1 MELFGT
7 LPGEMDVLERA
18 SWSAS
23 ALARLLDALLEG
35 RLSISIFP
43 SIQGVCVFEFGA
55 VNNQRVNRSGKPRL
69 SVEGKG
75 GRREQTAEYLQGS
88 IQGKINVEKL
98 AGSSSLYRVKL

>member
-1 MELFGT
+1 MCVGRIELFGP

-43 SIQGVCVFEFGA
+43 SIQGVRLFEFGA
-55 VNNQRVNRSGKPRL
+55 VNNQQSVNRSGKQRL
-69 SVEGKG
+69 SVEGIRGADSRIFARIKPRKNK
-75 GRREQTAEYLQGS
+75 RRKTRRIVFA
-88 IQGKINVEKL
+88 I
-98 AGSSSLYRVKL
+98 

>member
-1 MELFGT
+1 MESFGP

-55 VNNQRVNRSGKPRL
+55 VNSQQPVNRSGKPRV
-69 SVEGKG
+69 SVEGIKG
-75 GRREQTAEYLQGS
+75 QTAEYLQGS
-88 IQGKINVEKL
+88 SQREISAEKL
-98 AGSSSLYRVKL
+98 AGSSSIHSQSN